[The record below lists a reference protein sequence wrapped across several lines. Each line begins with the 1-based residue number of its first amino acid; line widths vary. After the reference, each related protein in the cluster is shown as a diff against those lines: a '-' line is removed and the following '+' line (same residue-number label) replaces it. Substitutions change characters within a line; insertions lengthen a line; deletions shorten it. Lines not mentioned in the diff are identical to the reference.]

1 MGTQI
6 VLAVALAAAFII
18 TFTVVIA
25 GRRWLLPDDFPPPQ
39 HAAPRHARP
48 HHSAAERIPTAGE
61 LAAWREDW
69 TGAELQAL
77 RGDPAPPAAP
87 GPAWSFHRWE
97 IEQEQWLEA
106 RRREAHEYALV
117 LRSGAWADPWWTRH

>member
-25 GRRWLLPDDFPPPQ
+25 GRRWLLPDDFPPPRN
-39 HAAPRHARP
+39 AAPRHARP

-69 TGAELQAL
+69 TGTELQAL
-77 RGDPAPPAAP
+77 RGDTPLPALPPLEWTLA
-87 GPAWSFHRWE
+87 RWE
-97 IEQEQWLEA
+97 REQESWLEA
-106 RRREAHEYALV
+106 RRRESHEQQLLLAARV
-117 LRSGAWADPWWTRH
+117 WADPWWIR